1 MLELCPCT
9 RESTIRQYPA
19 DSDIIYKAI
28 KCRSIGSRDVRFVLD
43 AASKGN
49 LLLTIVK
56 TAMEGVATFVRT
68 QIALSMMNA
77 RDVWGLVRSGSTGKV
92 GERSLSF

>member
-1 MLELCPCT
+1 MRP
-9 RESTIRQYPA
+9 P
-19 DSDIIYKAI
+19 
-28 KCRSIGSRDVRFVLD
+28 
-43 AASKGN
+43 KGN